1 MKMDFLKEEIEK
13 KRRQLEGKN
22 DIPAKKAFRRGDWE
36 KERERKYL
44 EEQREME
51 LKKEEK
57 KRKLDEE
64 KESYEK
70 ERLQSISKIA
80 KVDEALSPSS
90 PVVTGTAESPRVS
103 ESQISTKSTSP
114 STRGEHSDLPHSEV
128 IRKLREMKEPIKLFG
143 ESEEALVKRFFKIQ
157 KEKQV
162 EQLEQDLLS
171 RGVELIEYQRASI
184 EKPRISKQVVT
195 FLRRGIYVWDK
206 ILISKPI
213 TEQNNPEG
221 QGQLKIF
228 RQAKQDLETLIR
240 LLIDG
245 ALNDDIF
252 SKIAE
257 ICYRCQRK
265 EFVKANDVYLQLTI
279 GNAPWP
285 IGVTMVGIHERSAHQ
300 RLKRDPNTNILK
312 DEKKRKCLQALKRFI
327 TFSEREDPD
336 WFSEKDSS

>member
-1 MKMDFLKEEIEK
+1 MDFLKEEIEK

-44 EEQREME
+44 EDQRETE
-51 LKKEEK
+51 LKKQEK

-64 KESYEK
+64 RESYEK
-70 ERLQSISKIA
+70 ERRHPVSKIS
-80 KVDEALSPSS
+80 KVDEMSNSSS
-90 PVVTGTAESPRVS
+90 PIATSKAASPGVS
-103 ESQISTKSTSP
+103 DSQNATKSSSPSTKS
-114 STRGEHSDLPHSEV
+114 EHPELPLSEV
-128 IRKLREMKEPIKLFG
+128 VRKLRELKEPIKLFG
-143 ESEEALVKRFFKIQ
+143 ESEEALLKRFFIIE
-157 KEKQV
+157 KEKEI
-162 EQLEQDLLS
+162 EQLEKELLS
-171 RGVELIEYQRASI
+171 RGVELIDYQQATH

-195 FLRRGIYVWDK
+195 FLRRGIFVWDK
-206 ILISKPI
+206 ILTSKP
-213 TEQNNPEG
+213 TSELNSPEA

-245 ALNDDIF
+245 TLNDNIV

-257 ICYRCQRK
+257 ICYLCQRK

-300 RLKRDPNTNILK
+300 RLQRDPNTSILK

-336 WFSEKDSS
+336 WFSEKDFN